1 MRHPIRRNRDVIA
14 YRLVVASIRVLSWL
28 PLGLVRWLGRRLGEL
43 IWLGRTRMQRST
55 RRNVDLAYPQV
66 RRMERR
72 RLAIES
78 LRQTATIY
86 MESGMVWHW
95 PTSKI
100 DGCLLTV
107 HGSGVFG
114 EDRKGKGILMLVP
127 HFGNW
132 EMLSYYF
139 ASKGPLTAL
148 YENRQIQ
155 GIEDQVNA
163 ARERHGGRLVP
174 ATRAGLRTLLLALRR
189 GELVAVL
196 PDQVPARG
204 NGVMANFMGREALT
218 GTLSNRLLQKT
229 EARACLATALR
240 VSGGFEVWLD
250 VLEEAV
256 YDPDSA
262 VAANAINA
270 AIELAIA
277 RAPAQ
282 YQWEYKRF
290 RIPGGPDIYD

>member
-1 MRHPIRRNRDVIA
+1 
-14 YRLVVASIRVLSWL
+14 
-28 PLGLVRWLGRRLGEL
+28 
-43 IWLGRTRMQRST
+43 MQRST
-55 RRNVDLAYPQV
+55 RRNVELAYPQV
-66 RRMERR
+66 HGVESR

-86 MESGMVWHW
+86 LESGMVWHW
-95 PTSKI
+95 PPPKI
-100 DGCLLTV
+100 DGCLLKV

-132 EMLSYYF
+132 EVLSYYF

-174 ATRAGLRTLLLALRR
+174 ATRAGLRTVLLALRR

-204 NGVMANFMGREALT
+204 NGVMANFMGRDALT

-240 VSGGFEVWLD
+240 VPGGFEVWLD

-256 YDPDSA
+256 YDPDSV